1 MIPDSIELSV
11 IKIKE
16 GEPVEVQKKYFY
28 EFNFNAGNAF
38 RRAEGL
44 DYNQYMAKINDEE
57 DQFEISEGVGKF
69 FYYALEEGQ
78 RICGLEFD
86 LSIEDVLRWV
96 NKEAE
101 TSIFRV
107 FRVAKYLKWYLY
119 WRITLSSLRTTS
131 PVARGARLIINPITI
146 KLFFDVLVPG

>member
-1 MIPDSIELSV
+1 MIPQSIEIAV
-11 IKIKE
+11 IKE
-16 GEPVEVQKKYFY
+16 VNNELVEVSQRYFY

-44 DYNQYMAKINDEE
+44 DYNEYMAKINDEE

-69 FYYALEEGQ
+69 FYYALQEGQ
-78 RICGLEFD
+78 RIVNKEFD

-101 TSIFRV
+101 NYQ
-107 FRVAKYLKWYLY
+107 A
-119 WRITLSSLRTTS
+119 
-131 PVARGARLIINPITI
+131 
-146 KLFFDVLVPG
+146 VLNEFQETAPPQDENDKKKVEEKA